1 MDWGNE
7 KGAAQN
13 LIDYMSDMDVL
24 VSQLEAAREVA
35 VGIYNHNP
43 ISREVPSFD
52 GLYDDLQA
60 MCLELRAAKK
70 TAKSKLKNL

>member
-1 MDWGNE
+1 MDWGND

-24 VSQLEAAREVA
+24 VSQLQAARMVVA
-35 VGIYNHNP
+35 GIYNHNP

-60 MCLELRAAKK
+60 MCLDLRAAKK
-70 TAKSKLKNL
+70 NSQIKT